1 MSEEYFVEDVRVI
14 GESDVNLSVSIPSLS
29 ESVEAAVKKY
39 INAMDGQEISDLY
52 ELVVSEIEAPLLA
65 TVMKR
70 TSQNQSRASTVL
82 GLNRGTLR
90 KKLKKYGLV

>member
-14 GESDVNLSVSIPSLS
+14 GESDVNVSVSIPSLS

>member
-1 MSEEYFVEDVRVI
+1 MSEEYFFEDVRVI
-14 GESDVNLSVSIPSLS
+14 GESDGNVSVSIPSLS

-39 INAMDGQEISDLY
+39 INAMDGQEISNLY
-52 ELVVSEIEAPLLA
+52 DLVVSEIEAPLLA

-70 TSQNQSRASTVL
+70 TSHNQSRASSVL

>member
-1 MSEEYFVEDVRVI
+1 MSEDRFVEEARVVVDSGSNVSI
-14 GESDVNLSVSIPSLS
+14 SIPSLS

-39 INAMDGQEISDLY
+39 IHAMDGQEISDLY

-70 TSQNQSRASTVL
+70 TGHNQSRASSVL

>member
-14 GESDVNLSVSIPSLS
+14 GESDVNVSVSIPSLS

-52 ELVVSEIEAPLLA
+52 KLVVSEIEAPLLA

>member
-14 GESDVNLSVSIPSLS
+14 GESDGNVSVSIPSLS

-39 INAMDGQEISDLY
+39 INAMDGQEISNLY
-52 ELVVSEIEAPLLA
+52 DLVVSEIEAPLLA

-70 TSQNQSRASTVL
+70 TSRNQSRASSVL

>member
-14 GESDVNLSVSIPSLS
+14 GESDVNGSVSIPSLS

>member
-1 MSEEYFVEDVRVI
+1 MSEECFVESVRVT
-14 GESDVNLSVSIPSLS
+14 GESDGDVSIAMPSLS

-65 TVMKR
+65 TVMKHV
-70 TSQNQSRASTVL
+70 SHNQSRASSVL